1 MAASAC
7 AARSVT
13 LPWLMDSAIGF
24 DVRVRD
30 ESEAVAALSLQG
42 PCAYAV
48 LARAGFADA
57 KSLKP
62 FQLADFRFGKSG
74 KVMISRTGFTA
85 DLGYELWTT
94 PEKALELWDLLM
106 EKGALHGLRPIGTTA
121 LNMARIEA
129 GFMIAN
135 MDFVSAT
142 TALRPDRLRSPFDM
156 GLDWMVDFNKGPFNG
171 RAALN
176 RERESASTQ
185 WAFVGLDIDGNVEA
199 EHALIYDNKK
209 HEVGHI
215 TAALWSP
222 TTKRNIALAM
232 LRRPYHAEK
241 SGNLWVEI
249 YALREL
255 EYHKLMV
262 KAAVVPRQFFNPC
275 PPPRD
280 TARPDVRRRQQM
292 NHDCIVPSLPRRSW
306 TSARHPFPPAGTR
319 MARTTPANWPPYR
332 REAGFTRAASTT
344 WPPLT
349 LRKVEIAGQRLF
361 LVKDDKGGIRCFHNT
376 CRHRGSEL
384 CASSTSSASNPNSS
398 PVPITSGVM
407 ISRAGWCACRMC
419 RRRRAS
425 TRRHTACSARR

>member
-1 MAASAC
+1 MKNAHLHFRQPLQTTPFHARTSAANKLNAWAPWAGYTTALNFGDETMEYTALRNQAGLYDLSPMVKYEISGPDAVRYLNRLTLRDVAKLAPGHVHYTAWC
-7 AARSVT
+7 DDEGKLIDDGTLFHLPDSRFRLCCQERH
-13 LPWLMDSAIGF
+13 LPWLMDSTIGF

-222 TTKRNIALAM
+222 TTKRNVALAM

-262 KAAVVPRQFFNPC
+262 KAAVVPRQFFNP
-275 PPPRD
+275 
-280 TARPDVRRRQQM
+280 A
-292 NHDCIVPSLPRRSW
+292 
-306 TSARHPFPPAGTR
+306 
-319 MARTTPANWPPYR
+319 
-332 REAGFTRAASTT
+332 
-344 WPPLT
+344 
-349 LRKVEIAGQRLF
+349 
-361 LVKDDKGGIRCFHNT
+361 
-376 CRHRGSEL
+376 
-384 CASSTSSASNPNSS
+384 
-398 PVPITSGVM
+398 
-407 ISRAGWCACRMC
+407 
-419 RRRRAS
+419 RRRA
-425 TRRHTACSARR
+425 TPPGLM